1 MNVIKIKG
9 QEVKIP
15 HFYDAAKIQALF
27 DSFCEP
33 ETKKDKVFN
42 LIALAD
48 FLKLDSHA
56 DTLRDVLSLI
66 NTNMNANGSGHGVNI
81 TDELYAICQKLRIVI
96 FAVFKKQA
104 GESFSNFI
112 GLYTG
117 S

>member
-33 ETKKDKVFN
+33 ETKRDKASN
-42 LIALAD
+42 LLILAE

-56 DTLRDVLSLI
+56 DTLREVLSLL
-66 NTNMNANGSGHGVNI
+66 NNNMKANGSVNI
-81 TDELYAICQKLRIVI
+81 ADELYTICQKFRIAI
-96 FAVFKKQA
+96 FAVFKNQA
-104 GESFSNFI
+104 GESLSNCI
-112 GLYTG
+112 YLYAG
-117 S
+117 P

>member
-48 FLKLDSHA
+48 FLKLDSQA
-56 DTLRDVLSLI
+56 DTLRDLLSLI
-66 NTNMNANGSGHGVNI
+66 NAIESREGMASLS
-81 TDELYAICQKLRIVI
+81 DDLYPICKRLQHS
-96 FAVFKKQA
+96 VFGAFKQQA
-104 GESFSNFI
+104 GD
-112 GLYTG
+112 GLSSYFYIYAG
-117 S
+117 L

>member
-48 FLKLDSHA
+48 FLKLDSQA
-56 DTLRDVLSLI
+56 DTLRDLLSLI
-66 NTNMNANGSGHGVNI
+66 NAIESREGMASLSDDLYPICKRLQHSVFGAFKQQANNGLSSYFYI
-81 TDELYAICQKLRIVI
+81 YA
-96 FAVFKKQA
+96 
-104 GESFSNFI
+104 
-112 GLYTG
+112 GL
-117 S
+117 